1 MPEFYAHFPVVMWV
15 IDGIIWAIGVFFWV
29 VTYIA
34 APIESRKKGHT
45 VSGLPGMAFLFF
57 LVAGFLSPNKWLMLM
72 SLTDVSV
79 LSLIITVCKECACK
93 RKSNEHDTHE
103 NFANAKIRR
112 DKN

>member
-1 MPEFYAHFPVVMWV
+1 MSEFYAHFPLVMWV
-15 IDGIIWAIGVFFWV
+15 IDGSIWAIGVFFWV

-34 APIESRKKGHT
+34 APIESRKKGHN
-45 VSGLPGMAFLFF
+45 VSGLPGMAFFVF
-57 LVAGFLSPNKWLMLM
+57 LAAGFLSPNKWLMLM

-103 NFANAKIRR
+103 NK
-112 DKN
+112 